1 MNETVFTSVNDF
13 LSKIPQI
20 TGQFG
25 SGARKRTSAFLV
37 NLVPNAHFYMLNFVG
52 FLIAAAALAPFQA
65 TVACTGI
72 SLETTAGD
80 HIHARTIEWG
90 NFDLNS
96 KLILSRRGH
105 SYTSELPMNK
115 RGLTWGNKYGFVGV
129 SVSEDRF
136 IGEGMNEAGLNA
148 GLFYFAGYG
157 SLAPFD
163 ANDTANNVADMDLVR
178 WMLGQFA
185 TVEEVKADFDSIKVT
200 PIFIDVD
207 GQPSPTAHWRVT
219 DKMGGSIVI
228 EIIDGG
234 AVRIYDNEVGV
245 LANSP
250 EFPWMVTNLN
260 TYINVAPGTVVP
272 KTVGSLALRSF
283 GAGTASFGLP
293 GDISPPSRF
302 VRAAFYRNT
311 VPPLKT
317 TEDAVSQAFHILD
330 NFNIPLGIEFAE
342 NEREHMPDLP
352 SATQWTAASDLSGGL
367 FYYKTMHDSA
377 IKRVDLNRID
387 FAAGTETTHPLD
399 SGGFTVRD
407 VTP

>member
-1 MNETVFTSVNDF
+1 MP
-13 LSKIPQI
+13 I
-20 TGQFG
+20 
-25 SGARKRTSAFLV
+25 R
-37 NLVPNAHFYMLNFVG
+37 NLVVG
-52 FLIAAAALAPFQA
+52 FFMAAAALALVQA
-65 TVACTGI
+65 AVACTGI
-72 SLETTAGD
+72 SLETTAGN

-96 KLILSRRGH
+96 KLIESGRGH
-105 SYTSELPMNK
+105 RFTSGLPMGK
-115 RGLTWGNKYGFVGV
+115 RGLTWENIYGFVGI

-178 WMLGQFA
+178 WLLGQFA
-185 TVEEVKADFDSIKVT
+185 TVEEVKAHFDRIKVV
-200 PIFIDVD
+200 PIFIDAT

-219 DKMGGSIVI
+219 DKMGGCIVI
-228 EIIDGG
+228 EIVDGG
-234 AVRIYDNEVGV
+234 TVHIYSNEVGV
-245 LANSP
+245 LTNSP
-250 EFPWMVTNLN
+250 DFPWMVTNLN
-260 TYINVAPGTVVP
+260 TYINVAPGTIAP
-272 KTVGSLALRSF
+272 KTAGSHTLRSF

-311 VPPLKT
+311 VPPLNT
-317 TEDAVSQAFHILD
+317 TGDAVSQAFHILD
-330 NFNIPLGIEFAE
+330 NFDIPIGIEFAE
-342 NEREHMPDLP
+342 KEREHMPDLP
-352 SATQWTAASDLSGGL
+352 SATQWTTASDLSGGL
-367 FYYKTMHDSA
+367 FYYKTMRDSA

-387 FAAGTETTHPLD
+387 FAAGTETAHPLD

-407 VTP
+407 VTPVN